1 MTDPLVTGLPSDP
14 DTERLVLGA
23 MLTDQEA
30 VAPVAAAL
38 TPEEFTVE
46 AHRRIYRAILALHE
60 RGEAIEWNTVH
71 FELQRAGH
79 AESVGGLSYLVSLDD
94 GLPRIYGLDS
104 YVAWL
109 TEKATLRRA
118 ALAHQRCLDAILS
131 GQAGASEALA
141 AIERLGRDLGDN
153 PPRRNRLRSAAEIF
167 AEVGVEAVL
176 NPTTQRDGALTI
188 RLPWKA
194 LDEMLGGF
202 RPGQLI
208 VLAARPA
215 AGKSAMA
222 AQIATRAAEERK
234 AAALFSLEMAAS
246 EVLQR
251 VACGRATVDSARA
264 RCVRLNA
271 GERSNLLTAASG
283 VAELPLFLD
292 DQTGA
297 TVPSLTASVRAL
309 RGKADVRLIVID
321 YLQLMTATGR
331 AENRNV
337 EVGAISRGLK
347 RFALEAQVPI
357 LALSQLTR
365 DPERQSRRPNL
376 SDLRDSGS
384 IEQDADVVL
393 FLHGSDHEQRGDNRE
408 VQVLVAKN
416 RGGPT
421 GRVSLV
427 FEARYTR
434 FAEPGDAAIAA

>member
-1 MTDPLVTGLPSDP
+1 MIDPLVTGLPSDP

-23 MLTDQEA
+23 MLTDEEA

-46 AHRRIYRAILALHE
+46 SHRRIYRAILALHE
-60 RGEAIEWNTVH
+60 RGEAIERNTVH

-118 ALAHQRCLDAILS
+118 
-131 GQAGASEALA
+131 ALA

-222 AQIATRAAEERK
+222 AQVATRAAEEGK

-421 GRVSLV
+421 GRVLLV

-434 FAEPGDAAIAA
+434 FAEPGDVAIAA

>member
-1 MTDPLVTGLPSDP
+1 MIDPLVTGLPSDP

-118 ALAHQRCLDAILS
+118 ALA
-131 GQAGASEALA
+131 

-222 AQIATRAAEERK
+222 AQVATRAAEEGK

-434 FAEPGDAAIAA
+434 FAEPGDVAIAA